1 MGSLYDERAQDCVQ
15 GADMNLGKL
24 LALLAVVGLA
34 MGGMVAWDAMRPKG
48 VAQGA
53 EVGERASSSST
64 FAEIPLPDGVPAR
77 GVVVFTP
84 ENCPSEAA
92 QRARRLM
99 GRLSDHNVPYSQTSH
114 AEFSNLTSQEQAD
127 RVTSVMNG
135 PIPIVYV
142 NGRAKANPT
151 PEEVVA
157 EYRRGG

>member
-1 MGSLYDERAQDCVQ
+1 
-15 GADMNLGKL
+15 MNLGKL

-34 MGGMVAWDAMRPKG
+34 MAGVVAWDVMKPKSS
-48 VAQGA
+48 AQGA
-53 EVGERASSSST
+53 GGDRVFSSST

-114 AEFSNLTSQEQAD
+114 AEFSNLASQEQAD
-127 RVTSVMNG
+127 RVTEVMNG

-151 PEEVVA
+151 PEEVIA
-157 EYRRGG
+157 EYGRGG

>member
-1 MGSLYDERAQDCVQ
+1 
-15 GADMNLGKL
+15 MNLGKL

-34 MGGMVAWDAMRPKG
+34 MAGMVAWDVMKPKG
-48 VAQGA
+48 VVPGA
-53 EVGERASSSST
+53 RGDRVSSSST
-64 FAEIPLPDGVPAR
+64 FAAIPLPDGVPAR
-77 GVVVFTP
+77 GVVVFTL

-99 GRLSDHNVPYSQTSH
+99 GRLSDHNVPYRQTSH

-127 RVTSVMNG
+127 RVTEVMNG

-151 PEEVVA
+151 PEEVIA
-157 EYRRGG
+157 EYGRGG